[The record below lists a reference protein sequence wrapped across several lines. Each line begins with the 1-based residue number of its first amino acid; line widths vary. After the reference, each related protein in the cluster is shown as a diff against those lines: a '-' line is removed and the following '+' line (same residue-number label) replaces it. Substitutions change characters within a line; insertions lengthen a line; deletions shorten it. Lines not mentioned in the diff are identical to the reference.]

1 VTPIAR
7 ISPHFLRVTPATVWS
22 FIRVETAD
30 GMVGWGE
37 ATINGQAAAIA
48 EETRRQQDVLRGT
61 IRDPRAS
68 LTPLT
73 QGKLGF
79 AVVSAIDQAL
89 WDIDS
94 RTAGIPLARHLTE
107 SPKTTVPLYANINRG
122 TTDRSPAGFAATAA
136 AAVQAGFAAVKMAPF
151 DGLTPALAG
160 TEEGNRLTRAGLDR
174 IGAAGDAVRGKA
186 RLQVDCHW
194 RFTSDAAAAI
204 VPELARSGVVWFECP
219 IPETLDAIP
228 DVRRLRTR
236 SNAAGMELAGL
247 EEVSLLE
254 GFLPWADAYD
264 VMMPDVKY
272 AGGLTETLR
281 IAEQLSARGVGVSL
295 HNPTG
300 SVCHAVSLHVSAAV
314 GSERPLEIQWG
325 ETPLLFDLPQPGL
338 PRPEAGGSALPPAN
352 GHGATLSTAML
363 SDDPEGIAKGG

>member
-1 VTPIAR
+1 MTPIAR
-7 ISPHFLRVTPATVWS
+7 ISPHFRRVTPSTVWS

-48 EETRRQQDVLRGT
+48 EETRRQDTTLRGT
-61 IRDPRAS
+61 IADPRAG
-68 LTPLT
+68 LRPLA

-79 AVVSAIDQAL
+79 AVISAIDQAL

-94 RTAGIPLARHLTE
+94 QTNGLSLAQALTPT
-107 SPKTTVPLYANINRG
+107 PKSSVPLYANINRG
-122 TTDRSPAGFAATAA
+122 TTDRSPAGFAATAT
-136 AAVQAGFAAVKMAPF
+136 AAVNAGFAAVKMAPF
-151 DGLTPALAG
+151 DGMTPALAG
-160 TEEGNRLTRAGLDR
+160 TPEGDRLTRAGLDR
-174 IGAAGDAVRGKA
+174 IAAAGDAVRGKA

-194 RFTSDAAAAI
+194 RFTPDAAAAI
-204 VPELARSGVVWFECP
+204 VPELARSGVGWFECP
-219 IPETLDAIP
+219 IPETRDAIP
-228 DVRRLRTR
+228 DVRRLRTL

-247 EEVSLLE
+247 EEESLLA

-300 SVCHAVSLHVSAAV
+300 SVCHAVSLHLSAAV
-314 GSERPLEIQWG
+314 ASERPLEIQWG
-325 ETPLLFDLPQPGL
+325 ETPLLFDLPHPPL
-338 PRPEAGGSALPPAN
+338 PRPTGGASALPPGV
-352 GHGATLSTAML
+352 GHGAALSPADL
-363 SDDPEGIAKGG
+363 SDDPEGIANNG